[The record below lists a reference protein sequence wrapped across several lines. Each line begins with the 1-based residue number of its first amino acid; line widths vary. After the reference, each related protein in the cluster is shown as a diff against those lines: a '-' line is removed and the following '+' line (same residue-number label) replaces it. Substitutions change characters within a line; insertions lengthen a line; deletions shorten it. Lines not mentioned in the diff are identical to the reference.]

1 MRDVFMYT
9 KRTMNKNDNQ
19 KKTELIDKAFILGNG
34 SDRPT
39 DKEWLN
45 NLEGD
50 TYGCNALY
58 RDWEPDFLVANDW
71 SMMVEIINSTY
82 TGHCYFINFQELPM
96 EALEQAQ
103 CMPEYQTATHIG
115 EQENSS
121 SFIFSAGTVMTPHP
135 VMVKDAIRNLTW
147 TIVWLDE
154 SFRHITWG
162 LTPKFEHMST
172 GLCALQLS
180 LESGYDEIDVI
191 GFSGLKNN
199 NYKNVYE
206 GTKNYTFDPVTPDK
220 DRVPETYVPLNA
232 GHQDGVYRN
241 LVKQYPKTKVNLI

>member
-1 MRDVFMYT
+1 MYT

-82 TGHCYFINFQELPM
+82 TGHCYFINFQELPL

-154 SFRHITWG
+154 SLRHITWG
-162 LTPKFEHMST
+162 FKPQFEYMST
-172 GLCALQLS
+172 GLCALQLA
-180 LESGYDEIDVI
+180 LETGYDEIDVI

-206 GTKNYTFDPVTPDK
+206 GTKNYTFDPVTPNK